1 MKITKGEYCQFSLR
15 GKMQLL
21 IEFGN
26 LQGENIIGNKVIQL
40 YKLYDFYVEV
50 LCSRINK
57 KIEHIEPVKSPNMLV
72 LYSTMQ

>member
-1 MKITKGEYCQFSLR
+1 MKITKGEYCQFSLK

-26 LQGENIIGNKVIQL
+26 LLGENIIGNKVIQL

-50 LCSRINK
+50 LCSKVNLK
-57 KIEHIEPVKSPNMLV
+57 VEHIEPFKSPNILV
-72 LYSTMQ
+72 LFSSVD